1 MVKFSE
7 PFYVATDGK
16 KVMVGGKSAEKIASD
31 LEAGVA
37 RLGGFWRHPN
47 YFEAYFQAAS
57 ALIEQG
63 RSNGTLDEI
72 GLPAFYLQRHAI
84 ELLLKDLLTWLTNI
98 SDLRNQLDI
107 SKQKPTEKL
116 LKDLS
121 SSHNLE
127 KIYGHILSFG
137 AELDLSPPSEKL
149 GRLIADMGRFETTD
163 TWSRYSSSQKKS
175 KGSVPVP
182 VQHIPKEILIP
193 IVEFQERLDFIATL
207 LSARKAFGNSYEDM
221 LHEIWSSLD
230 AKLNH

>member
-7 PFYVATDGK
+7 PFYVSTDGK
-16 KVMVGGKSAEKIASD
+16 NVMVGSKSSEKIASD

-37 RLGGFWRHPN
+37 RIGGFWRHPN

-57 ALIEQG
+57 VLINQG
-63 RSNGTLDEI
+63 RSTGTLDEI

-84 ELLLKDLLTWLTNI
+84 ELLLKGLLTWLINI
-98 SDLRNQLDI
+98 SDLRNQLKI

-116 LKDLS
+116 LNDIN
-121 SSHNLE
+121 SSHNLK
-127 KIYGHILSFG
+127 KIYGHILSFS

-149 GRLIADMGRFETTD
+149 GSLIADMGCYETTD

-175 KGSVPVP
+175 KGRVPVP

-230 AKLNH
+230 ATFNH